1 MVKKLSLAA
10 AVLAMVFGLLVSPC
24 HAILYYYTVPDV
36 RGMPKDQAE
45 STLRA
50 KEYDVAFVE
59 VPAENH
65 SLVGKVLKQEPFGF
79 YGPFV
84 EKKKR
89 ITVTLSVA
97 GKGSFVP
104 YTYLMTEAAAVDAVK
119 KAGFV
124 PKVEYYSEEIT
135 GMVGKVKQ
143 SAPAPYLNLA
153 QGGTVTLKVG
163 KPGYAMPNLVGQY
176 SQGAKQTIDQISSI
190 KSLSLKSSISQGKTT
205 VVQQDDQKVYEQSPA
220 PGTILT
226 AGSEIKLS
234 AYKYVAP
241 VPLPPKPTPM
251 TLMPALVGALEK
263 EATAYLTK
271 VGLKVSVNYV
281 SAPLEKQ
288 GRVVG
293 QSIRAGSRTAGPV
306 TLTVGRK

>member
-10 AVLAMVFGLLVSPC
+10 AVLAMVVGLFAQPC
-24 HAILYYYTVPDV
+24 HAVMYYYTVPDV
-36 RGMPKDQAE
+36 RGMPKAQAE

-65 SLVGKVLKQEPFGF
+65 SLVGKVLKQEPVGY

-97 GKGSFVP
+97 AKGSFVP
-104 YTYLMTEAAAVDAVK
+104 YTYLMTETAAVDAVK
-119 KAGFV
+119 KAGFT
-124 PKVEYYSEEIT
+124 PKVEYYSEEVT

-205 VVQQDDQKVYEQSPA
+205 AVQQDDQKVYEQSPA
-220 PGTILT
+220 PGSILT
-226 AGSEIKLS
+226 VGSEIKLS

-251 TLMPALVGALEK
+251 TLMPALVGALEQ

-271 VGLKVSVNYV
+271 AGLKVTVDYV
-281 SAPLEKQ
+281 SAPQPKQ
-288 GRVVG
+288 GRVIG

>member
-1 MVKKLSLAA
+1 MVKKLSLAVT
-10 AVLAMVFGLLVSPC
+10 VLAMAVGLLVSPC
-24 HAILYYYTVPDV
+24 HAVMYYYTVPDV
-36 RGMPKDQAE
+36 RGMPKAQAE

-50 KEYDVAFVE
+50 KEYDVTFVD

-65 SLVGKVLKQEPFGF
+65 TLVGKVLKQEPVGF

-205 VVQQDDQKVYEQSPA
+205 LVQQDDQKVYEQSPA

-251 TLMPALVGALEK
+251 TLMPALVGALEQ
-263 EATAYLTK
+263 EATAFLTK

-281 SAPLEKQ
+281 SAPQEKQ
-288 GRVVG
+288 GRVIG

>member
-1 MVKKLSLAA
+1 MVKKLSLAIT
-10 AVLAMVFGLLVSPC
+10 VLAMAVGLLVSPG
-24 HAILYYYTVPDV
+24 HAVMYYYTVPDV
-36 RGMPKDQAE
+36 RGMPKAQAE

-65 SLVGKVLKQEPFGF
+65 TLVGKVLKQEPVGF

-135 GMVGKVKQ
+135 GMVGKVK
-143 SAPAPYLNLA
+143 STVPAPHLGLA
-153 QGGTVTLKVG
+153 PGGTVTMQVG
-163 KPGYAMPNLVGQY
+163 KPGYAMPSLIGQY
-176 SQGAKQTIDQISSI
+176 SQGAKQTIDQLNSI
-190 KSLSLKSSISQGKTT
+190 KSLGLKSSITQGKTT
-205 VVQQDDQKVYEQSPA
+205 SAQKDDQKIYEQSPA

-226 AGSEIKLS
+226 VGSEIKLS

-251 TLMPALVGALEK
+251 TLMPALVGESEQ
-263 EATAYLTK
+263 EATAYLAK
-271 VGLKVSVNYV
+271 AGLKVSVNYV
-281 SAPLEKQ
+281 SAPQEKQ
-288 GRVVG
+288 GRVTG

>member
-1 MVKKLSLAA
+1 
-10 AVLAMVFGLLVSPC
+10 
-24 HAILYYYTVPDV
+24 
-36 RGMPKDQAE
+36 
-45 STLRA
+45 
-50 KEYDVAFVE
+50 
-59 VPAENH
+59 
-65 SLVGKVLKQEPFGF
+65 VGKVLKQEPVGY

-97 GKGSFVP
+97 AKGSFVP
-104 YTYLMTEAAAVDAVK
+104 YTYLMTETAAVDAVK
-119 KAGFV
+119 KAGFT
-124 PKVEYYSEEIT
+124 PKVEYYSEEVT

-205 VVQQDDQKVYEQSPA
+205 AVQQDDQKVYEQSPA
-220 PGTILT
+220 PGSILT
-226 AGSEIKLS
+226 VGSEIKLS

-251 TLMPALVGALEK
+251 TLMPALVGALEQ

-271 VGLKVSVNYV
+271 AGLKVTVNYV
-281 SAPLEKQ
+281 SAPQEKQ
-288 GRVVG
+288 GRVIG